1 MRIDAPPSDDVA
13 TRWRQRHA
21 PNPRQHRSGEQNR
34 RANFL
39 AQRRIER
46 PRLACARVHLDGV
59 RSLPLDRRA
68 DVLQQLQ
75 HGLDVA
81 NARNVVDATGTVG
94 EQRRRESRKGRVVVP
109 AVAARPHQRDS
120 SRTWLVGAALAVPV
134 LVTTGATAWALARS
148 VQPLGEAWGR
158 PFPAVA
164 LILAGAATTAA
175 SWRGPKLG
183 RRNALL
189 DTAFG
194 TAVVAVGVA
203 WYHPHLAL
211 RSIVLTVIASAGL
224 GGLFAG
230 FVRWQN
236 DGTDLGVGV
245 ALTGVIVAGAGFTY
259 ATQLS
264 PFVVCALIAALGVS
278 LAPARVRVSVQRA
291 LRRWEMPLY
300 AAFLIIAGAL
310 LRRVTPWLLPAA
322 ILLAMLRAAVRW
334 VTVRFGLDQM
344 DPIRRSLPFP
354 APREFA
360 FPVMRQGAAAVALA
374 AGFDF
379 VRGGSAG
386 GSGGAVFLT
395 VLLSVLAAEALVV
408 LTPLT
413 AAPQHAEVS

>member
-1 MRIDAPPSDDVA
+1 MHPLFALALVLIAGIGVTRLTRPALHFPLLDGILATGVPFVLLGAVLGPGLGVLDAATLRILDPVTALGIGWVGASFGA
-13 TRWRQRHA
+13 RLEWRM
-21 PNPRQHRSGEQNR
+21 
-34 RANFL
+34 L
-39 AQRRIER
+39 RRI
-46 PRLACARVHLDGV
+46 
-59 RSLPLDRRA
+59 
-68 DVLQQLQ
+68 
-75 HGLDVA
+75 
-81 NARNVVDATGTVG
+81 
-94 EQRRRESRKGRVVVP
+94 
-109 AVAARPHQRDS
+109 S

-134 LVTTGATAWALARS
+134 LITTGATAWALARS
-148 VQPLGEAWGR
+148 VPSLGEAWGR

-194 TAVVAVGVA
+194 TAVAAAGVA

-236 DGTDLGVGV
+236 DRTDLGVGV

-264 PFVVCALIAALGVS
+264 PFVVCALVAALGVS
-278 LAPARVRVSVQRA
+278 LAPAGVRVSVQRA

-344 DPIRRSLPFP
+344 DPIWRSLPFP

-379 VRGGSAG
+379 VRGSSAG

-413 AAPQHAEVS
+413 AAPRHAEVT

>member
-1 MRIDAPPSDDVA
+1 MHPLFALALVLIAGIGVTRLTRPALHYPLLDGILATGVPFVLLGAVLGPGLGVLDAATLRILDPVTALGIGWVGASFGA
-13 TRWRQRHA
+13 RLEWRM
-21 PNPRQHRSGEQNR
+21 
-34 RANFL
+34 L
-39 AQRRIER
+39 RRI
-46 PRLACARVHLDGV
+46 
-59 RSLPLDRRA
+59 SW
-68 DVLQQLQ
+68 
-75 HGLDVA
+75 
-81 NARNVVDATGTVG
+81 
-94 EQRRRESRKGRVVVP
+94 
-109 AVAARPHQRDS
+109 
-120 SRTWLVGAALAVPV
+120 RTWLVGAALAVPV
-134 LVTTGATAWALARS
+134 LITTGATAWALARS

-194 TAVVAVGVA
+194 TAVAAVGVA

-236 DGTDLGVGV
+236 DRTDLGVGV

-264 PFVVCALIAALGVS
+264 PFVVCALVAALGVS
-278 LAPARVRVSVQRA
+278 LAPAGVRVSVQRA

-344 DPIRRSLPFP
+344 DPIWRSLPFP

-379 VRGGSAG
+379 VRGSSAG

-413 AAPQHAEVS
+413 AAPQHVEVS

>member
-1 MRIDAPPSDDVA
+1 MHPLFALALVLIAGIGVTRLTRPALHYPLLDGILATGVPFVLLGAVLGPGLGVLDAATLRILDPVTALGIGWVGASFGA
-13 TRWRQRHA
+13 RLEWRM
-21 PNPRQHRSGEQNR
+21 
-34 RANFL
+34 L
-39 AQRRIER
+39 RRI
-46 PRLACARVHLDGV
+46 
-59 RSLPLDRRA
+59 
-68 DVLQQLQ
+68 
-75 HGLDVA
+75 
-81 NARNVVDATGTVG
+81 
-94 EQRRRESRKGRVVVP
+94 
-109 AVAARPHQRDS
+109 S

-134 LVTTGATAWALARS
+134 LITTGATAWALARS

-236 DGTDLGVGV
+236 DRTDLGVGV

-278 LAPARVRVSVQRA
+278 LAPAGVRVSVQRA

-344 DPIRRSLPFP
+344 DPIWRSLPFP

-379 VRGGSAG
+379 VRGSSAG

-413 AAPQHAEVS
+413 AAPQHVEVS

>member
-1 MRIDAPPSDDVA
+1 MHPLFALALVLIAGIGVTRLTRPALHYPLLDGIIATGVPFVLLGAVLGPGLGVLDAATLRILDPVTALGIGWVGASFGA
-13 TRWRQRHA
+13 RLEWRM
-21 PNPRQHRSGEQNR
+21 
-34 RANFL
+34 L
-39 AQRRIER
+39 RRI
-46 PRLACARVHLDGV
+46 
-59 RSLPLDRRA
+59 SW
-68 DVLQQLQ
+68 
-75 HGLDVA
+75 
-81 NARNVVDATGTVG
+81 
-94 EQRRRESRKGRVVVP
+94 
-109 AVAARPHQRDS
+109 
-120 SRTWLVGAALAVPV
+120 RTWLVGAALAVPV
-134 LVTTGATAWALARS
+134 LITTGATAWALARS

-194 TAVVAVGVA
+194 TAVAAVGVA

-224 GGLFAG
+224 GGLFAR

-236 DGTDLGVGV
+236 DRSDLGVGV

-278 LAPARVRVSVQRA
+278 LAPAGVRVSVQRA
-291 LRRWEMPLY
+291 LRRWEIPLY

-344 DPIRRSLPFP
+344 DPIWRSLPFP

-379 VRGGSAG
+379 VRGGSTG

-413 AAPQHAEVS
+413 AAPQHVEVS

>member
-1 MRIDAPPSDDVA
+1 MHPLFALALVLIAGIGVTRLTRPALHYPLLDGIIATGVPFVLLGAVLGPGLGVLDAATLRILDPVTALGIGWVGASFGA
-13 TRWRQRHA
+13 RLEWRM
-21 PNPRQHRSGEQNR
+21 
-34 RANFL
+34 L
-39 AQRRIER
+39 RRI
-46 PRLACARVHLDGV
+46 
-59 RSLPLDRRA
+59 SW
-68 DVLQQLQ
+68 
-75 HGLDVA
+75 
-81 NARNVVDATGTVG
+81 
-94 EQRRRESRKGRVVVP
+94 
-109 AVAARPHQRDS
+109 
-120 SRTWLVGAALAVPV
+120 RTWLVGAALAVPV
-134 LVTTGATAWALARS
+134 LITTGATAWALARS

-194 TAVVAVGVA
+194 TAVAAVGVA

-278 LAPARVRVSVQRA
+278 LAPAGVRVSVQRA

-344 DPIRRSLPFP
+344 DPIWRSLPFP

>member
-1 MRIDAPPSDDVA
+1 MHPLFALALVLIAGIGVTRLTRPALHYPLLDGIIATGVPFVLLGAVLGPGLGVLDAATLRILDPVTALGIGWVGASFGA
-13 TRWRQRHA
+13 RLEWRM
-21 PNPRQHRSGEQNR
+21 
-34 RANFL
+34 L
-39 AQRRIER
+39 RRI
-46 PRLACARVHLDGV
+46 
-59 RSLPLDRRA
+59 SW
-68 DVLQQLQ
+68 
-75 HGLDVA
+75 
-81 NARNVVDATGTVG
+81 
-94 EQRRRESRKGRVVVP
+94 
-109 AVAARPHQRDS
+109 
-120 SRTWLVGAALAVPV
+120 RTWLVGAALAVPV
-134 LVTTGATAWALARS
+134 LITTGATAWALARS

-194 TAVVAVGVA
+194 TAVAAVGIA

-236 DGTDLGVGV
+236 DRTDLGVGV

-278 LAPARVRVSVQRA
+278 LAPAGVRVSVQRA
-291 LRRWEMPLY
+291 LRRWEIPLY

-344 DPIRRSLPFP
+344 DPIWRSLPFP

-379 VRGGSAG
+379 VRGGSTG

>member
-1 MRIDAPPSDDVA
+1 MHPLFALALVLIAGIGVTRLTRPALHYPLLDGILATGVPFVLLGAVLGPGLGVLDAATLRILDPVTALGIGWVGASFGA
-13 TRWRQRHA
+13 RLEWRM
-21 PNPRQHRSGEQNR
+21 
-34 RANFL
+34 L
-39 AQRRIER
+39 RRI
-46 PRLACARVHLDGV
+46 
-59 RSLPLDRRA
+59 
-68 DVLQQLQ
+68 
-75 HGLDVA
+75 
-81 NARNVVDATGTVG
+81 
-94 EQRRRESRKGRVVVP
+94 
-109 AVAARPHQRDS
+109 S

-134 LVTTGATAWALARS
+134 LITTGATAWALARS
-148 VQPLGEAWGR
+148 VPSLGEAWGR

-194 TAVVAVGVA
+194 TAVAAVGIA

-236 DGTDLGVGV
+236 DRSDLGVGV

-278 LAPARVRVSVQRA
+278 LAPAGVRVSVQRA

-334 VTVRFGLDQM
+334 VTARFGLDQM
-344 DPIRRSLPFP
+344 DPIWRSLPFP

-386 GSGGAVFLT
+386 GGGGAVFLT

>member
-1 MRIDAPPSDDVA
+1 MHPLFALALVLIAGIGVTRLTRPALHYPLLDGILATGVPFVLLGAVLGPGLGVLDAATLRILDPVTALGIGWVGASFGA
-13 TRWRQRHA
+13 RLEWRM
-21 PNPRQHRSGEQNR
+21 
-34 RANFL
+34 L
-39 AQRRIER
+39 RRI
-46 PRLACARVHLDGV
+46 
-59 RSLPLDRRA
+59 
-68 DVLQQLQ
+68 
-75 HGLDVA
+75 
-81 NARNVVDATGTVG
+81 
-94 EQRRRESRKGRVVVP
+94 
-109 AVAARPHQRDS
+109 S

-134 LVTTGATAWALARS
+134 LITTGATAWALARS

-158 PFPAVA
+158 PFPAFA

-194 TAVVAVGVA
+194 TAVAAVGVA

-230 FVRWQN
+230 FVRWQS
-236 DGTDLGVGV
+236 DRTDLGVGV

-278 LAPARVRVSVQRA
+278 LAPAGVRVSVQRA
-291 LRRWEMPLY
+291 LRRCEMPLY

-344 DPIRRSLPFP
+344 DPIWRSLPFP

>member
-1 MRIDAPPSDDVA
+1 MHPLFALALVLIAGIGVTRLTRPALHHPLLDGIIATGVPFVLLGAVLGPGLGVLDAATLRILDPVTALGIGWVGASFGA
-13 TRWRQRHA
+13 RLEWRM
-21 PNPRQHRSGEQNR
+21 
-34 RANFL
+34 L
-39 AQRRIER
+39 RRI
-46 PRLACARVHLDGV
+46 
-59 RSLPLDRRA
+59 SW
-68 DVLQQLQ
+68 
-75 HGLDVA
+75 
-81 NARNVVDATGTVG
+81 
-94 EQRRRESRKGRVVVP
+94 
-109 AVAARPHQRDS
+109 
-120 SRTWLVGAALAVPV
+120 RTWLVGAALAVPV
-134 LVTTGATAWALARS
+134 LITTGATAWALARS

-194 TAVVAVGVA
+194 TAVAAVGIA

-236 DGTDLGVGV
+236 DRTDLGVGV

-278 LAPARVRVSVQRA
+278 LAPAGVRVSVQRA
-291 LRRWEMPLY
+291 LRRWEIPLY

-344 DPIRRSLPFP
+344 DPIWRSLPFP

-379 VRGGSAG
+379 VRGGSTG